1 MKIGSPSLTYR
12 GRLYVT
18 PDEFASRVHGKKS
31 YIQDLV
37 RRGKIR
43 TTTLNGYK
51 TPYIDWD
58 SQSIVYDGLKQK
70 DMKDSL
76 GMNIGKVREQRMDSG
91 TVPTIQMP
99 SIQNPSTD
107 NWIDTTKINPWKY
120 PECWIR
126 DEVQNYVLNPETNAP
141 SIDYDLL
148 KQYLTAQRYQLDIE
162 EKRGKYIDKN
172 ELSRSMLSI
181 AKIISAN
188 LDAIPQ
194 RYGSIIVAAC
204 ENITGHSFDDA
215 EKKNIINI
223 LKDEA
228 GNIMNSVKNEIEQL
242 VDDEPEP
249 VEQIQP
255 APLAIPSLTD
265 ADIPQ
270 KKKRGRPKKEVDP
283 SDVISDVPKR
293 GRGRPKKDT
302 TNIIEAPKRKRG
314 RPKKNE

>member
-18 PDEFASRVHGKKS
+18 PAEFASRVQGKKS
-31 YIQDLV
+31 YIQELI

-58 SQSIVYDGLKQK
+58 SQSIVYEGIKQK
-70 DMKDSL
+70 DLKDSL
-76 GMNIGKVREQRMDSG
+76 GMNIGKVREQRIESG
-91 TVPTIQMP
+91 SIPAIQTP
-99 SIQNPSTD
+99 SIQTPSTD
-107 NWIDTTKINPWKY
+107 SWIDTSKINPWKY

-126 DEVQNYVLNPETNAP
+126 DEERNYILNPETNAP

-172 ELSRSMLSI
+172 ELSRSMMSI

-204 ENITGHSFDDA
+204 ENITGYSFDDA

-242 VDDEPEP
+242 VDDSPEP
-249 VEQIQP
+249 INPIQP
-255 APLAIPSLTD
+255 APLEIRQIIESDEPK
-265 ADIPQ
+265 
-270 KKKRGRPKKEVDP
+270 KKKRGRPKKEVDITIP
-283 SDVISDVPKR
+283 DAPKR
-293 GRGRPKKDT
+293 GRGRPRKEPV
-302 TNIIEAPKRKRG
+302 IIDEAPKRKRG

>member
-18 PDEFASRVHGKKS
+18 PAEFASRVQGKKS
-31 YIQDLV
+31 YIQELI

-51 TPYIDWD
+51 APYIDWD
-58 SQSIVYDGLKQK
+58 SQSIVYEGIKQK
-70 DMKDSL
+70 DIKDSL
-76 GMNIGKVREQRMDSG
+76 GMSIGKVREQRMDSSAI
-91 TVPTIQMP
+91 PAIQTP
-99 SIQNPSTD
+99 SIQTPSTD
-107 NWIDTTKINPWKY
+107 SWIDTSKINPWKY

-126 DEVQNYVLNPETNAP
+126 DEEQNYVLNPETNAP

-172 ELSRSMLSI
+172 ELSRSMMSI

-194 RYGSIIVAAC
+194 RYGSIIVASC

-215 EKKNIINI
+215 EKKSIINI

-242 VDDEPEP
+242 VDDSPEPE
-249 VEQIQP
+249 EQIQP
-255 APLAIPSLTD
+255 APLGISKIIESD
-265 ADIPQ
+265 KPQ
-270 KKKRGRPKKEVDP
+270 KKKRGRPRKEVDIAVP
-283 SDVISDVPKR
+283 DSPKR
-293 GRGRPKKDT
+293 GRGRPRKEPLVID
-302 TNIIEAPKRKRG
+302 EAPKRKRG